1 MKSSP
6 IELLVSSYHSAKIWS
21 TQVHSDLPLP
31 TPSYNMPFLSSLML
45 LTSHIDLVF
54 NVYRPISIKNAERE
68 NRSVG
73 KICFRAIVGA
83 SKINQ
88 INQWVHCY
96 MMGITKLNWLISLP
110 IVGELIVPFKF
121 QFLCILDMKINAFT
135 SMWHTI
141 ISLQSLRATKKRMI
155 HKCSCMQN
163 MQVKRSTT

>member
-1 MKSSP
+1 MNSSP

-21 TQVHSDLPLP
+21 TQVHSAPPLLLLP
-31 TPSYNMPFLSSLML
+31 TPSYNVPFLSSLML

-54 NVYRPISIKNAERE
+54 NVYWPISIKNAERE

-88 INQWVHCY
+88 WVHCY
-96 MMGITKLNWLISLP
+96 MMGITKLNWLISLS
-110 IVGELIVPFKF
+110 IVGELIVPFKL
-121 QFLCILDMKINAFT
+121 QFLCILDMKINAST
-135 SMWHTI
+135 SMWQAV
-141 ISLQSLRATKKRMI
+141 ISLQSLRATKKRLI